1 MRNGKIVFDSETAGV
16 PDISVM
22 DENGG
27 AQKQL
32 LGDMTYRTTA
42 VSPAVSPD
50 GRYVVFGFDPTGARL
65 IWRMDINGGNLLPL
79 TQGGNKDDPYC
90 SPDGKWVIYTDIGSD
105 KPTLWK
111 SPIDGGEPVQLTK
124 TFSRLPSVS
133 PDGKLIACLY
143 SNEESGLRWRLALL
157 PIEGGEPVKIFQQA
171 IYTGYPAKW
180 TPDGRALTYTDS
192 AQSNIWLQP
201 IEGGEPRKL
210 TDFTN
215 DLVFGYEWSPDGKR
229 LACVR
234 GIWERDLVLIKN
246 FR

>member
-1 MRNGKIVFDSETAGV
+1 
-16 PDISVM
+16 
-22 DENGG
+22 
-27 AQKQL
+27 
-32 LGDMTYRTTA
+32 
-42 VSPAVSPD
+42 
-50 GRYVVFGFDPTGARL
+50 
-65 IWRMDINGGNLLPL
+65 
-79 TQGGNKDDPYC
+79 
-90 SPDGKWVIYTDIGSD
+90 
-105 KPTLWK
+105 
-111 SPIDGGEPVQLTK
+111 
-124 TFSRLPSVS
+124 
-133 PDGKLIACLY
+133 LIACLY